1 MALSEGVQGIP
12 KATERSRT
20 RPLRSIYARSASPRQ
35 EAEQEDTRTP
45 VIGFTIFAFCAGDER
60 FCCVGDGGSALQKP

>member
-20 RPLRSIYARSASPRQ
+20 RPLRSIYARSASPGQ
-35 EAEQEDTRTP
+35 EAEQEDPRTP
-45 VIGFTIFAFCAGDER
+45 VIGFTIFA
-60 FCCVGDGGSALQKP
+60 GSCRR